1 MLSQLHTA
9 ARQFTRTLP
18 QRIRALST
26 LENTPQ
32 DLPSASSLP
41 LPADYLATPSQQ
53 SVDAYAFPSAAEE
66 IQPILDIPPES
77 DPLLAYLTSH
87 LMRDGKR
94 HAAARRTSR
103 MLLHLHALTRAPPLP
118 IFRDAV
124 FRAAPSIRIVS
135 HKKGGKNVQKPVP
148 LGEKQRV
155 RFAIKWMLTAAAAHR
170 RGRTIEERLA
180 REVLQIVKEGDPE
193 KNDVLKKKQELHK
206 LGMVNRCV
214 VRVLD
219 HAWIHFHS
227 RGHVRATP

>member
-1 MLSQLHTA
+1 M
-9 ARQFTRTLP
+9 
-18 QRIRALST
+18 
-26 LENTPQ
+26 
-32 DLPSASSLP
+32 
-41 LPADYLATPSQQ
+41 
-53 SVDAYAFPSAAEE
+53 
-66 IQPILDIPPES
+66 
-77 DPLLAYLTSH
+77 
-87 LMRDGKR
+87 
-94 HAAARRTSR
+94 
-103 MLLHLHALTRAPPLP
+103 
-118 IFRDAV
+118 
-124 FRAAPSIRIVS
+124 
-135 HKKGGKNVQKPVP
+135 
-148 LGEKQRV
+148 